1 MTDTPYLYVMISRTD
16 TGIARFIRSCCKYPY
31 NHVSLTLDPSLRSW
45 CSFARYHKDAPFY
58 SGFIREPVERFY
70 DQTGDARVRIF
81 RIAITGEHARRIEQ
95 LFLQA
100 GRRETRLIYNY
111 FDAIASVIN
120 KKVAI
125 SGSYTCLSFACAV
138 IGRQYRKIE
147 ALNNALQD
155 NLFYEGSLAKLVPD
169 SGSREDSFF
178 QPIGLARG
186 YWRSAKQLGL
196 VTARFI
202 RHRKVDFV
210 DQNLYPA
217 RYARYARF
225 F

>member
-1 MTDTPYLYVMISRTD
+1 MNDTRHLYVMISRTD
-16 TGIARFIRSCCKYPY
+16 TGMARFIRSCCNYPY

-58 SGFIREPVERFY
+58 SGFIKEPVERFY
-70 DQTGDARVRIF
+70 DNSGDAHVRIF
-81 RIAITGEHARRIEQ
+81 RIEIPRDRARRIEQ

-111 FDAIASVIN
+111 FDAMASVLN
-120 KKVAI
+120 AKVAI

-138 IGRQYRKIE
+138 IGRQFRKIE

-155 NLFYEGSLAKLVPD
+155 QLYYEGSLARLVPD
-169 SGSREDSFF
+169 SGSREDCFF
-178 QPIGLARG
+178 QPIGLAKG
-186 YWRSAKQLGL
+186 YWHSAKQLGL

-202 RHRKVDFV
+202 RHKKVDFV
-210 DQNLYPA
+210 DKNLYPS

-225 F
+225 Y

>member
-1 MTDTPYLYVMISRTD
+1 MTDTRFLYVMISRTD
-16 TGIARFIRSCCKYPY
+16 TGMARFIRSCCQYPY

-58 SGFIREPVERFY
+58 SGFIKEPVERFY
-70 DQTGDARVRIF
+70 DGTGDAHVRIF
-81 RIAITGEHARRIEQ
+81 RIAVPREQASRIER

-111 FDAIASVIN
+111 FDAMASILN

-147 ALNNALQD
+147 ALNNALEEH
-155 NLFYEGSLAKLVPD
+155 LYYEGSLASLVPD
-169 SGSREDSFF
+169 SGCREDRFF
-178 QPIGLARG
+178 QEIGLARA
-186 YWRSAKQLGL
+186 YWHSAKQLGL

-210 DQNLYPA
+210 DKNLYPA

-225 F
+225 Y